1 MCCSFIMFLVLCISY
16 SSLDMQTSEPTRAFA
31 RLVNFSLYKFIF
43 KGLKMWIFSF
53 LDISVSLH
61 VYIYFP
67 KFVFVSKDCFQICFK
82 YLGCWFFWLSES
94 M

>member
-16 SSLDMQTSEPTRAFA
+16 SSLDMQTSEPTRTFA

-53 LDISVSLH
+53 FG
-61 VYIYFP
+61 YIC
-67 KFVFVSKDCFQICFK
+67 KSACI
-82 YLGCWFFWLSES
+82 YLFS
-94 M
+94 